1 MSSQLDFSKWGYI
14 TVHEGEYLVIQFH
27 PKSRYALYEMHS
39 ALLDWGKENNREI
52 GLLLNSA
59 KNWPVPC
66 SIVFPVEN
74 LQKEKLVEDIE

>member
-1 MSSQLDFSKWGYI
+1 MSSQLDFSKWGSI
-14 TVHEGEYLVIQFH
+14 TVHENECLVIQFH
-27 PKSRYALYEMHS
+27 PKSRKALYEMHS
-39 ALLDWGKENNREI
+39 ALLDWGKENNRDI